1 MSDFMESLEDFM
13 VSFAAISGTYM
24 LIGSIAILILFK
36 MNRPLLL
43 RICRAAIKTIT
54 IVLALLFVIDV
65 LYYNKHSL
73 TFFALLIGNLMCLYV
88 CPRQK

>member
-1 MSDFMESLEDFM
+1 MRDFMVSLEDFM

-43 RICRAAIKTIT
+43 RICRAAIKNDHYCSCP
-54 IVLALLFVIDV
+54 IVCNRCTLL
-65 LYYNKHSL
+65 
-73 TFFALLIGNLMCLYV
+73 
-88 CPRQK
+88 